1 MMAGIV
7 YDSCRIISS
16 TAVQK
21 NLLGLKN
28 TDICRDFF
36 KDFSKMH
43 LFHVI
48 MHDLSHYVVIFLQLY
63 FSFVLAFMLCLDCL
77 NCCSCFSLNFAD
89 SSTIIPNIYTLPRLF
104 KLFPNILLQ

>member
-7 YDSCRIISS
+7 YDSCRIIS

-43 LFHVI
+43 LFHII
-48 MHDLSHYVVIFLQLY
+48 MHDLSRYVVIFLQLY

-77 NCCSCFSLNFAD
+77 NCCSCFSLN
-89 SSTIIPNIYTLPRLF
+89 LL
-104 KLFPNILLQ
+104 ILLQ

>member
-7 YDSCRIISS
+7 YDSCRIIS

-48 MHDLSHYVVIFLQLY
+48 MHDLSRYVVIFLTT
-63 FSFVLAFMLCLDCL
+63 FFIVLCWHS
-77 NCCSCFSLNFAD
+77 CCV
-89 SSTIIPNIYTLPRLF
+89 
-104 KLFPNILLQ
+104 